1 MAKFTS
7 EILEIFANCLSA
19 VESGGQIYG
28 NGDWGNVT
36 LQYTNSSNEHA
47 ITIGAYQRMG
57 VEAKADL
64 VRIRKDYLEV
74 FKKLDTAGISADLN
88 ASDWSKYQLPS
99 KTCAKAKAIS
109 SIIKSTEGIKVQK
122 LTIAE
127 DAQKYADWIE
137 NKYGVHRIDAL
148 LHLVNIRHLGGTK
161 PLERI
166 IGRISGEVTL
176 EKVRDSL
183 LKDTVR
189 NQVGA
194 EPYRKRQDLMYHWI
208 HEKITPLLDSSGLV
222 KSYGDNTAREEA
234 TMGVT
239 AQDYLNVWR
248 SWIGFSEANGKFKQ
262 IIDLYN
268 SMKPLPRGYTV
279 KYTDEWCDTTVS
291 AAAIKAGCVNL
302 VGRECGCEEHVK
314 IFKELGIWIEDGTI
328 TPKSGYVIVFNWCD
342 NTQPNDGYSDHIG
355 VVESVSNGKITTIEG
370 NKGEAVARRV
380 LSIGNGNIRGYAA
393 PKFATES
400 ASSSEPATSTPV
412 SSSSDDLSRTVGWYG
427 YTNTD
432 ANVRIWAGTEN
443 EKLTSYPT
451 ITKGTKV
458 GVCDTVKDKD
468 GDPWYYVKI
477 SVDKGDKYGFISAS
491 LIGKTAPSSTELKDD
506 GKIEKTVKWAGKVT
520 TSVLNVRTWAGTK
533 NPKIKSWPQLDKG
546 NLVDVCDIVHDENGD
561 PWYYIRI
568 DGRIY
573 GFVSAAYITRV

>member
-28 NGDWGNVT
+28 NGDWGDVT
-36 LQYTNSSNEHA
+36 LQYTNSLNEHA

-64 VRIRKDYLEV
+64 VRIRKDYPEV
-74 FKKLDTAGISADLN
+74 FKKLDTAGISADLD

-109 SIIKSTEGIKVQK
+109 NIIKSIEGIRVQK

-127 DAQKYADWIE
+127 DVQKYADWIE

-148 LHLVNIRHLGGTK
+148 LHLVNVRHLGGTK

-194 EPYRKRQDLMYHWI
+194 EPYRKRQALMYQWI

-222 KSYGDNTAREEA
+222 KSSNNNTAKEE
-234 TMGVT
+234 TTVGVT

-268 SMKPLPRGYTV
+268 SMKPLPRGYAV

-291 AAAIKAGCVNL
+291 AAAIKAGCVDL

-314 IFKELGIWIEDGTI
+314 IFKSMGIWIEDGTI
-328 TPKSGYVIVFNWCD
+328 TPQPGDIILFNWD
-342 NTQPNDGYSDHIG
+342 SSVQPNNGYSDHIG

-380 LSIGNGNIRGYAA
+380 LSVGNGNIRGFARPKWAA
-393 PKFATES
+393 
-400 ASSSEPATSTPV
+400 ASSGNTNIPSTPSSGTGV
-412 SSSSDDLSRTVGWYG
+412 SREVSWYG
-427 YTNTD
+427 YIKSDVKTRT
-432 ANVRIWAGTEN
+432 WAGTEN
-443 EKLTSYPT
+443 KQLTSYPVV
-451 ITKGTKV
+451 TKGSKV
-458 GVCDTVKDKD
+458 GVCDTIKDKD
-468 GDPWYYVKI
+468 GYPWYFVKI
-477 SVDKGDKYGFISAS
+477 SGDKGDKYGFVPADYVSKSAS
-491 LIGKTAPSSTELKDD
+491 STSTELKDD
-506 GKIEKTVKWAGKVT
+506 GKIEKTPKWTGKVT
-520 TSVLNVRTWAGTK
+520 ASALNVRTWAGTE
-533 NPKIKSWPQLDKG
+533 NPKIKSWPQLGKG
-546 NLVDVCDIVHDENGD
+546 NLVDVCDLVHDKDGD